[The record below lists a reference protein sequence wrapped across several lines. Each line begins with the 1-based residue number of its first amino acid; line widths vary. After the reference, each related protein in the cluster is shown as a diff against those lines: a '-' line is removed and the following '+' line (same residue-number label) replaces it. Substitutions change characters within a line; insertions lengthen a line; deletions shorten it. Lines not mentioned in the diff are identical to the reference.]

1 MNRVINKFNICL
13 LVGTIT
19 ILASF
24 PACHKYPDPA
34 QIFET
39 EGGDTSYN
47 RTRKIL
53 IIGIDGFSGVDLQN
67 AKPPFLTDSV
77 LLHSKYTYSLF
88 SEQENNDVSAW
99 KSFLSGTDYDTHQTT
114 DSSFFAPMDADDPDD
129 GVANPTSIFG
139 YMMTYKPTLKSV
151 FISSWQSLLQVEGA
165 AADHSILTNNDE
177 QVKDSAISYLSNTTS
192 DMSVVEFNSVAV
204 AGEHGGF
211 SMNNADFTKAI
222 SNVDSYIKSMFAAI
236 KARKSYSTENWLI
249 QIVSN
254 KGPDGANP
262 NNGFLL
268 AYNDG
273 LIKEQVHSNGDMVLG
288 LPTTSASAAA
298 PSATTADYDITA
310 TNEMTISFKLYV
322 SAYGTLNPGI
332 ILKTTSSANSNQGWW
347 FCHNGA
353 NGSIRFVLH
362 GTGSVH
368 GSTNNTITST
378 TGYQGTGEWHSYTG
392 KVYFSGGK
400 RYMQLYIDGQPSASA
415 PIEVTGLNCAS
426 VTPLRIG
433 QAGSYYS
440 GTTNQSITDV
450 RIYNVAIPDDV
461 IAANACKAYLDS
473 ANDPYYSNLIA
484 DWPASA
490 GLGNKVFNQ
499 ASGESDNYLS
509 LSKTAWNA
517 IPLTGNNICYN
528 SPNPYDPNLI
538 YSIIPQNADVSAN
551 ALFWLKFDPTQFSS
565 WGIDGGYW
573 ISNFDNQY
581 GSTH

>member
-1 MNRVINKFNICL
+1 MNRIINKFNIYL
-13 LVGTIT
+13 FAASIAIV
-19 ILASF
+19 ASF

-39 EGGDTSYN
+39 EGGDTSFN

-53 IIGIDGFSGVDLQN
+53 IIGIDGFSGIDLQN

-77 LLHSKYTYSLF
+77 LLHSKYAYSMF
-88 SEQENNDVSAW
+88 SEQENDDVSAW
-99 KSFLSGTDYDTHQTT
+99 KSFLSGTSYDIHQTS
-114 DSSFFAPMDADDPDD
+114 DSTFYAPLDASDPDN

-139 YMMTYKPTLKSV
+139 YMMTYKPTLKS
-151 FISSWQSLLQVEGA
+151 FFASSWQSLLQVEGA
-165 AADHSILTNNDE
+165 AADRSILTNSDE
-177 QVKDSAISYLSNTTS
+177 QVKDSAISNLSATTS
-192 DMSVVEFNSVAV
+192 DMSVIEFNSIAA
-204 AGEHGGF
+204 AGQNGGF
-211 SMNNADFTKAI
+211 TLNNANFAKAI
-222 SNVDSYIKSMFAAI
+222 SNVDGYIKSIFAAI

-254 KGPDGANP
+254 KGPNGANP
-262 NNGFLL
+262 NSGFML

-288 LPTTSASAAA
+288 LPTTSAEATA
-298 PSATTADYDITA
+298 PSATTADYDVTA
-310 TNEMTISFKLYV
+310 TNEITISFKLYV

-332 ILKTTSSANSNQGWW
+332 ILKTASSANSNQGWW

-362 GTGSVH
+362 GSGSVH

-378 TGYQGTGEWHSYTG
+378 TGYQATGEWHSYTG
-392 KVYFSGGK
+392 KVYFNGGK
-400 RYMQLYIDGQPSASA
+400 RYMQLYIDGQPSTSS
-415 PIEVTGLNCAS
+415 PIEVTGLDCTTA
-426 VTPLRIG
+426 TPFRIG
-433 QAGSYYS
+433 QTGSYYG

-473 ANDPYYSNLIA
+473 TNDPYYSNLIA
-484 DWPASA
+484 NWQANA
-490 GLGNKVFNQ
+490 GLGSKIFNQ
-499 ASGESDNYLS
+499 APGQSDNYLS
-509 LSKTAWNA
+509 LSKTTWNA
-517 IPLTGNNICYN
+517 IPLTGNTICYN

-538 YSIIPQNADVSAN
+538 YSIIPQNSDIAAN
-551 ALFWLKFDPTQFSS
+551 ALFWLKFDPTQFST
-565 WGIDGGYW
+565 WGLSGNYW

-581 GSTH
+581 GASH